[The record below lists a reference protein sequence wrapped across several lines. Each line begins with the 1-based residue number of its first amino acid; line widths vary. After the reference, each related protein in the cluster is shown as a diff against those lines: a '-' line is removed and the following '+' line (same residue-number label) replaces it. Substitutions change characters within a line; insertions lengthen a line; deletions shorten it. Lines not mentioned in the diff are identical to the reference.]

1 MILRLSSGGPNNLQ
15 RTSWERP
22 ISTSQ
27 GRPLEVRLGFPLDVI
42 LGGLQDGQ
50 VESLGDVL
58 GTNNCRMG
66 KNHNVQELSCSKII
80 LLKNFGV
87 QKLQC

>member
-1 MILRLSSGGPNNLQ
+1 MILRLSSGGPNNVQ

-27 GRPLEVRLGFPLDVI
+27 GRPLEVRLGFSLDVI

-50 VESLGDVL
+50 VESLGMSW
-58 GTNNCRMG
+58 GQIIAGWARIIMFKNCR
-66 KNHNVQELSCSKII
+66 VQELYC
-80 LLKNFGV
+80 
-87 QKLQC
+87 